1 MRRLNLTIKH
11 KFVLLIFFLVILVSA
26 SIMVSTILL
35 SEDGKKKVLKG
46 VSEKLEDIRKI
57 SIAEF
62 GNFKKVADEGIRE
75 ASGLTAIDRIISIA
89 QDNQSEFLG
98 VTNEAIKDVG
108 DNVGTTLES
117 QGKIISKGLD
127 DLLAG
132 STESMNEIM
141 EFDKSSQNV
150 LANVAVFNVEALKI
164 SSLQSLHRLTLL
176 VKGVEKRLQ
185 GMQDQNNEGL
195 DGLLME
201 FIIKLEEPGQD
212 SEQLVE
218 FLMVAFEDLKEK
230 SDKMKVAVYQKLA
243 DDFDLQGRVMT
254 EELALVTNKVRYA
267 ITRELDDSETMQTE
281 KMDTVVNKILEDQ
294 MAIQESV
301 KASTVKLSTAINEL
315 RTNLPQSLKEKGD
328 EAGIKVEEEAAKATK
343 MAEEARVK
351 VAAKIGTNMKDAAE
365 RFESGIVESKDF
377 IEKTMDDSSTKT
389 LNFSLGLAFVC
400 VLIAVFL
407 GILIIRSIITPINRI
422 IGGLSEGADQVASAS
437 GQVSASSQSLA
448 EGSSEQAASIEETSA
463 SLEEMSS
470 MTKQNADNSSQADSL
485 MKDGNKVIGE
495 ANESMADLTH
505 SMDEISKAS
514 EETSKIIKTIDE
526 IAFQTN
532 LLALNAAV
540 EAARAG
546 EAGAGFAVVA
556 DEVRNL
562 ALRAAEAAKN
572 TAELIDG
579 TVKRVTDGTD
589 LVEKTNAEFT
599 KVAESATKVGELVS
613 EISAASNEQAQG
625 IDEVNKAVT
634 EMDKVTQQN
643 AANAEESA
651 SASEEMTAQAEE
663 MKSYVGDLMAL
674 VGGKAE
680 QGAMTDGR
688 PAPKKAPAV
697 KRVVHE
703 KRKALAAPEREKAA
717 QKEVNPEEI
726 IPLDDKDFEDF

>member
-1 MRRLNLTIKH
+1 MSRLNLTIKH
-11 KFVLLIFFLVILVSA
+11 KLVLLILFLVILVSA
-26 SIMVSTILL
+26 SIMVSTMLL

-46 VSEKLEDIRKI
+46 VGEKLEDIRKI

-62 GNFKKVADEGIRE
+62 GNFNKVADEGIRE

-89 QDNQSEFLG
+89 RDNQNEFLG

-108 DNVGTTLES
+108 DNVGTALES
-117 QGKIISKGLD
+117 QGKMISKGLE

-132 STESMNEIM
+132 STESINEIM
-141 EFDKSSQNV
+141 EFDKRSQNV
-150 LANVAVFNVEALKI
+150 LANVAIFNVEALKT
-164 SSLQSLHRLTLL
+164 SSLESLHRLILL
-176 VKGVEKRLQ
+176 VKAVEKRLQ
-185 GMQDQNNEGL
+185 GMQDQNNQEL
-195 DGLLME
+195 DSVLME
-201 FIIKLEEPGQD
+201 FITKLEDPGQD
-212 SEQLVE
+212 REQLVE
-218 FLMVAFEDLKEK
+218 FLMATFEDLKEK
-230 SDKMKVAVYQKLA
+230 SDKRKVVLYQKLK

-281 KMDTVVNKILEDQ
+281 KMDTVVNKMLEDQ
-294 MAIQESV
+294 MAIQEV
-301 KASTVKLSTAINEL
+301 LNASNIKLSTAMNEL
-315 RTNLPQSLKEKGD
+315 RINLPLSLKEKGD
-328 EAGIKVEEEAAKATK
+328 KAGRKVEEEAAKATK
-343 MAEEARVK
+343 MAEEAKLK
-351 VAAKIGTNMKDAAE
+351 VAAKIEINMKDAAG
-365 RFESGIVESKDF
+365 RFESGIAESKYF
-377 IEKTMDDSSTKT
+377 IGKTMEDSSTKT
-389 LNFSLGLAFVC
+389 LNFSLGLAFIC
-400 VLIAVFL
+400 VIIAVFL

-470 MTKQNADNSSQADSL
+470 MTKQNADNSGQADSL
-485 MKDGNKVIGE
+485 MKDANQVIGG
-495 ANESMADLTH
+495 ANQSMTDLTH
-505 SMDEISKAS
+505 SMNEISKAS

-562 ALRAAEAAKN
+562 ALRAADAAKN
-572 TAELIDG
+572 TAELIEG
-579 TVKRVTDGTD
+579 TVKRVNDGRAV
-589 LVEKTNAEFT
+589 VEKTNAEFT

-613 EISAASNEQAQG
+613 EISAASREQSQG
-625 IDEVNKAVT
+625 IDEVNRAVT

-651 SASEEMTAQAEE
+651 SASEEMSVQAEE
-663 MKSYVGDLMAL
+663 MKSYVGDLVAL
-674 VGGKAE
+674 VGGKAGQATTI
-680 QGAMTDGR
+680 QGRLAHKR
-688 PAPKKAPAV
+688 APAV
-697 KRVVHE
+697 K
-703 KRKALAAPEREKAA
+703 KAAPGRKQAA
-717 QKEVNPEEI
+717 RKEVNPEEV